1 MSKSSNYVKQNDGT
15 SKCKHCGKHIKEY
28 GWQPHNAWHRKRAK
42 WQLGQK
48 HIDTY

>member
-15 SKCKHCGKHIKEY
+15 SKCKRCGKLIKEY